1 LRHAK
6 TALSTIFAACLLA
19 IYLIS
24 AVRLDRASAG
34 VVSSSPSFPASPT
47 SPTSQ
52 SSDPRDF
59 QSTGQA
65 VYYGAELAGNP
76 TASGEIFDPALL
88 TAAHRTLPLGSN
100 IQVTNLANGLRTV
113 VRINDRGPFTEDS
126 IIDLSTAAAQ
136 RIGLL
141 PRGSGQVRL
150 ERVP

>member
-6 TALSTIFAACLLA
+6 TALATIFAACLSA

-24 AVRLDRASAG
+24 AVRLDQASARDLG
-34 VVSSSPSFPASPT
+34 SYESGAFPDSAM
-47 SPTSQ
+47 
-52 SSDPRDF
+52 
-59 QSTGQA
+59 TGQA

-76 TASGEIFDPALL
+76 TASGEIFDPSLL

-100 IQVTNLANGLRTV
+100 VQVTNLANGRTAI
-113 VRINDRGPFTEDS
+113 VRINDRGPFTADS

-150 ERVP
+150 ERVR